1 VEAGAGTGDQA
12 AAGAL
17 TGNLYAV
24 NKKEREEILRKITEM
39 KEFALFGRTGPNLD
53 TLCDILRAI
62 VRALPRTEKERIG

>member
-1 VEAGAGTGDQA
+1 M
-12 AAGAL
+12 
-17 TGNLYAV
+17 
-24 NKKEREEILRKITEM
+24 NKREREEILRKITEM

>member
-1 VEAGAGTGDQA
+1 MARAIDGWLSTRIRCG
-12 AAGAL
+12 
-17 TGNLYAV
+17 V
-24 NKKEREEILRKITEM
+24 NKREREEILRKITEM